1 MFGCGK
7 LEYFKLADIAAN
19 GRMPSEKLVKLGECY
34 YKETRVG
41 YNRAYA
47 AMAANQ
53 RVDTVVHCFNV
64 TLPVDTEYVILEDGY
79 QYRIT
84 LKQLDNVDVD
94 LTLERLGG
102 LYDVAE

>member
-1 MFGCGK
+1 MFSVGK
-7 LEYFKLADIAAN
+7 LKYYKLTNIALN
-19 GRMPSEKLVKLGECY
+19 GRMPSEKLVKQGECY

-47 AMAANQ
+47 AMSANQ
-53 RVDTVVHCFNV
+53 RVDTVVHCFGV
-64 TLPVDTEYVILEDGY
+64 TLPIDTEYVILEDGL

-84 LKQLDNVDVD
+84 LKQLDNADVD
-94 LTLERLGG
+94 LTLERLGN